1 MKLKEKMFKLSSKI
15 KNIKT
20 RRLTPLI
27 FLFLIAI
34 LLVPNNTFANEF
46 EYYISK
52 YEVDINV
59 NRNNVLDIE
68 ERITANFL
76 VEKHGIFRKIPTRN
90 TIKREDSTTST
101 NRARIF
107 NLEVNDEYERSIEN
121 EYLVIK
127 IGKEEVTHTGEV
139 SYIIK
144 YSYDLGKDPLKNKD
158 ELYFNIIGTGWDTRI
173 ENISFTI
180 NMPIEFD
187 KEKLGFTHGLEG
199 SSQTDNIFFR
209 VNENKISGY
218 YLSNLSSS
226 EALTVRLELPDN
238 YFTNSG
244 YKANYKNIIAIILP
258 LITMGLAIRLF
269 YKYGKDEELVEPVTF
284 YPPEDMNS
292 LDLVYKYK
300 GYTTNNDVISLL
312 IYLANKGYIKI
323 EEKMKKE
330 FFGKEEEFKLIKIKD
345 YDGNNDQ
352 ERIFMNGLFQEKDI
366 VEKDDLENSFYKTIS
381 AINVSVNT
389 FKNRKKMYQTGS
401 AKNRFVL
408 FVLLIIN
415 AFCMIGIPSF
425 YYLIEE
431 FAIVTFIPILVLSIL
446 PVIIPITEK
455 TKWVFIFVLVIA
467 QIISTIITFGLLG
480 DILLLQ
486 KVFIMAYLVGLVS
499 NIVLM
504 IVAKFI
510 TRRTEYGNKI
520 LGEIYGFRN
529 FLEVAEKEKLE
540 TLVLE
545 NPKYFYD
552 ILPYT
557 YVLGLS
563 DKWIN
568 KFESIAIEQP
578 DWYSSNTT
586 FNMLMFNHF
595 MHSTLSD
602 VNSAMASTPNTS
614 SGGGFSGGGSGGG
627 GGGSW

>member
-1 MKLKEKMFKLSSKI
+1 MLKFNFKN
-15 KNIKT
+15 KNTKT
-20 RRLTPLI
+20 RRLTTLI
-27 FLFLIAI
+27 FLFLVTL

-76 VEKHGIFRKIPTRN
+76 VEKHGIFRKIPTHN
-90 TIKREDSTTST
+90 KIIREDSTIST
-101 NRARIF
+101 NRARIL
-107 NLEVNDEYERSIEN
+107 NLKVNEDYEKSIEN
-121 EYLVIK
+121 GFLVVK

-139 SYIIK
+139 SYVIN
-144 YSYDLGKDPLKNKD
+144 YSYDLGRDPLKNKD

-173 ENISFTI
+173 ENISFNI
-180 NMPIEFD
+180 NMPVEFD

-199 SSQTDNIFFR
+199 SGLTDNVFFG

-218 YLSNLSSS
+218 YLSSLSAE

-244 YKANYKNIIAIILP
+244 YKVGFINILAIIAP
-258 LITMGLAIRLF
+258 FITMGLAIHLF
-269 YKYGKDEELVEPVTF
+269 YKYGKDEELIEPVTF

-292 LDLVYKYK
+292 LELAYKYK

-312 IYLANKGYIKI
+312 IYLANKGYIQI
-323 EEKMKKE
+323 EETTKKE
-330 FFGKEEEFKLIKIKD
+330 FFGKKEEFKLIKLKE

-352 ERIFMNGLFQEKDI
+352 ERIFMNGLFKDKDI
-366 VEKDDLENSFYKTIS
+366 VEKEDLENSFYKTLS
-381 AINVSVNT
+381 TINVSMNT
-389 FKNRKKMYQTGS
+389 FRNRKQMYQTGS
-401 AKNRFVL
+401 AKNRLIL
-408 FVLLIIN
+408 FLLLIIN
-415 AFCMIGIPSF
+415 TFFMVGIPSF
-425 YYLIEE
+425 YYLAGE
-431 FAIVTFIPILVLSIL
+431 FALMAFIPILIFSIL
-446 PVIIPITEK
+446 PVVIPITER
-455 TKWVFIFVLVIA
+455 TKWIFILVLIPS
-467 QIISTIITFGLLG
+467 QLMNIIFTFAILG
-480 DILLLQ
+480 DILSLQ
-486 KVFIMAYLVGLVS
+486 KVFIIAYVIGLVS

-504 IVAKFI
+504 VVSKFI
-510 TRRTEYGNKI
+510 TKRTEYGNKI
-520 LGEIYGFRN
+520 LGEICGFRN

-540 TLVLE
+540 MLVLE

-563 DKWIN
+563 DKWVN